1 MKIKIKKRNGKSR
14 IFLDD
19 QEVTSCKGYEIISR
33 GGDGFVTVNLTILCH
48 IPLSSLKESVEAFK
62 KPRFTHSPQRS
73 DSCDVVKCGSPP
85 PST

>member
-33 GGDGFVTVNLTILCH
+33 GGDGFVTVNLTILADT
-48 IPLSSLKESVEAFK
+48 LDMESDAYQF
-62 KPRFTHSPQRS
+62 PQQRYA
-73 DSCDVVKCGSPP
+73 DKD
-85 PST
+85 